1 LKPVSSKSAD
11 GTTDADRSIIPLC
24 RRRSQLAALA
34 RCDIDGLAV
43 AKRLEM
49 HPKSQLRSWREIT
62 HKEETA
68 VDTETPGA
76 PAADVE
82 MVDELAAGLS
92 EDDGARLVRRT
103 GALGAAAA
111 ADWRDH
117 GVRKYRAV
125 VRAARQPG
133 GAKHA
138 RAVPVDVVAEV
149 IVSPEYPTRP
159 PAFSLSLERRVPAKG
174 LPTSD
179 LDTKDDDANTNGGLS
194 GKTSTD
200 DATGSIGDAS
210 NDLRLIEEEVNAE
223 AVNLLPPGGEDEALG
238 YCVVRLLQAV
248 DACAE
253 CERWGGASDEAV
265 GVRQMRRG
273 RERRKELPPL
283 L

>member
-92 EDDGARLVRRT
+92 EDDGARPTRRT
-103 GALGAAAA
+103 GALGAAA

-117 GVRKYRAV
+117 GVRTYRAV

-133 GAKHA
+133 GVKHA

-159 PAFSLSLERRVPAKG
+159 PAFFV
-174 LPTSD
+174 
-179 LDTKDDDANTNGGLS
+179 
-194 GKTSTD
+194 
-200 DATGSIGDAS
+200 
-210 NDLRLIEEEVNAE
+210 
-223 AVNLLPPGGEDEALG
+223 
-238 YCVVRLLQAV
+238 
-248 DACAE
+248 
-253 CERWGGASDEAV
+253 
-265 GVRQMRRG
+265 
-273 RERRKELPPL
+273 
-283 L
+283 

>member
-1 LKPVSSKSAD
+1 LKPVS
-11 GTTDADRSIIPLC
+11 RERRRNERLPLIPLR

-159 PAFSLSLERRVPAKG
+159 PAFSLSLERRVPPKG
-174 LPTSD
+174 LPASD
-179 LDTKDDDANTNGGLS
+179 LDGTKDDDANTNGVP
-194 GKTSTD
+194 KTSTE

>member
-1 LKPVSSKSAD
+1 
-11 GTTDADRSIIPLC
+11 
-24 RRRSQLAALA
+24 
-34 RCDIDGLAV
+34 
-43 AKRLEM
+43 M

-62 HKEETA
+62 HKEETLSL
-68 VDTETPGA
+68 DTETPGA
-76 PAADVE
+76 PADDVE

-117 GVRKYRAV
+117 GVRTYRAV

-159 PAFSLSLERRVPAKG
+159 PAFSLSLERRVPPKG
-174 LPTSD
+174 LPASD
-179 LDTKDDDANTNGGLS
+179 LDGTKDDDANTNGVP
-194 GKTSTD
+194 KTSTE